1 MQLRHIVP
9 FGNFRGKYFCYVY
22 WPPPESQ
29 AKPQIDYNVTQTMSV
44 PSKHRAA
51 FVHAKGE
58 APKIADR
65 TLGELRSGEI
75 AIKVVASAINP
86 VDWKIRDYGLF
97 LVPGWQYPA
106 ILGSDG
112 SGTVA
117 AVGKDVS
124 DFSVGERVFF
134 QSGYGDDDVSTFQEY
149 IKLPAEI
156 VAKTPKNIS
165 NEEASGIVLASMAV
179 TTAFYDTTGQGLK
192 APWVD
197 GGSEVGKGKAVVIIG
212 GSSSV
217 GQYAIQL
224 ARLSGFDLII
234 TNASATHHEYLKSLG
249 AHVVLDRNASGVEDF
264 KKALGSTPL
273 EFVFDTIA
281 FKETQT
287 LGVEILQSTNTK
299 NSRVV
304 IVGMVDE
311 EAKKLGQSKEPHVAV
326 QQILGI
332 ALKPELRSLIK
343 GLTDSLGGQDGW
355 IAKGDFKPNKVELI
369 KGGLDKLQDGLEK
382 NKQGVS
388 GVKVVVQY

>member
-1 MQLRHIVP
+1 MSMSIPWSSLLVLRSPHLTLI
-9 FGNFRGKYFCYVY
+9 
-22 WPPPESQ
+22 
-29 AKPQIDYNVTQTMSV
+29 MSV

-51 FVHAKGE
+51 YVHAKGE

-65 TLGELRSGEI
+65 TLGDLKPDEI
-75 AIKVVASAINP
+75 AIKIAAIAINP

-97 LVPGWQYPA
+97 LVPNWQYPA

-124 DFSVGERVFF
+124 NFSVGDRVFF

-156 VAKTPKNIS
+156 VAKTPKNVS
-165 NEEASGIVLASMAV
+165 DEEASGVVLASMAV
-179 TTAFYDTTGQGLK
+179 ATAFYDKTGQGLK
-192 APWVD
+192 APWVE
-197 GGSEVGKGKAVVIIG
+197 GGENAGKGKAVVIIG

-224 ARLSGFDLII
+224 ARLSGFDRII
-234 TNASATHHEYLKSLG
+234 TNASATHHDYLKSLG

-264 KKALGSTPL
+264 QNALDGKPL

-304 IVGMVDE
+304 IVGAVDE
-311 EAKKLGQSKEPHVAV
+311 EAKKLGQSREPHVAI
-326 QQILGI
+326 QQIMGI
-332 ALKPELRSLIK
+332 ALKPDLRYLIK
-343 GLTDSLGGQDGW
+343 GLTSSLGGQDGW
-355 IAKGDFKPNKVELI
+355 LAKGDFKPNRIEVI
-369 KGGLDKLQDGLEK
+369 KGGLEKLQEGLEK

-388 GVKVVVQY
+388 GVKVIVQY

>member
-1 MQLRHIVP
+1 MWGCCDYVISSESTDSYNIVKQSIAHLVP
-9 FGNFRGKYFCYVY
+9 FILSSIMHFPF
-22 WPPPESQ
+22 
-29 AKPQIDYNVTQTMSV
+29 
-44 PSKHRAA
+44 KHRAA
-51 FVHAKGE
+51 YVHAKGE
-58 APKIADR
+58 APKISDR
-65 TLGELRSGEI
+65 TLGEVKPGEI
-75 AIKVVASAINP
+75 AIKIAATAINP

-97 LVPGWQYPA
+97 LVPNWQYPA

-124 DFSVGERVFF
+124 GFKVGDRVFF

-149 IKLPAEI
+149 IKIPAEI

-165 NEEASGIVLASMAV
+165 DEEASGIVLATMAAA
-179 TTAFYDTTGQGLK
+179 TAYYDKTGQGLK
-192 APWVD
+192 APWVE
-197 GGSEVGKGKAVVIIG
+197 GGDKVGKGKAIVVLG

-224 ARLSGFDLII
+224 ARLSGFERII
-234 TNASATHHEYLKSLG
+234 TNASAVHHDYLQSLG
-249 AHVVLDRNASGVEDF
+249 AHVVLDRNASGLEDF
-264 KKALGSTPL
+264 QKALEGSSL

-287 LGVEILQSTNTK
+287 LGVEILQATNTK

-304 IVGMVDE
+304 IVGSVNED
-311 EAKKLGQSKEPHVAV
+311 AKKLGESKEPHVTV
-326 QQILGI
+326 QQIMGI
-332 ALKPELRSLIK
+332 ALKPELRYLIK

-355 IAKGDFKPNKVELI
+355 VSKGEFKPNRVEVI
-369 KGGLDKLQDGLEK
+369 RGGLEKLQDGMEK

-388 GVKVVVQY
+388 GVKVVVQL